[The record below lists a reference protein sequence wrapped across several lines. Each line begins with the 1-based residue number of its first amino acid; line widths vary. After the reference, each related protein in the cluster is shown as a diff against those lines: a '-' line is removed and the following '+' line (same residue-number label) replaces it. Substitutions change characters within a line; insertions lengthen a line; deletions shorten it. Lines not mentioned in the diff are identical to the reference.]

1 MFHSRR
7 EHIEFGMSHLAY
19 NCVVNGELCLSL
31 LNLDHTMFYP
41 PHSIAA
47 LHVDE
52 MPWQTPIDDRWEHTQ
67 GTLKKSPVLLSLC
80 NFTPGF
86 MNRDIAEV
94 FNENFNPEYCTVD
107 ELEHSQAAS
116 YLMSEWWYSSRVPI
130 KPDWDC
136 MRDYSME
143 FKPSFAYR
151 NQNDKITMHCLKF
164 LRVMADRNTE
174 LVNDF
179 IMMVPV
185 YPVAVG
191 KQITDNTSQGASGPG
206 QLRALVSG
214 CSGLRDE
221 LRQKSINSNQRKMT
235 HLERETQRQGN
246 AICMVKDLTKLS
258 VFLEELKN
266 RSQPTQIQSLWHM
279 SIAETV
285 ETLHN
290 AVLELTPAA
299 VKSGWFQETAMVFA
313 IHELQCDVDNILMQ
327 LVFVATHPKEEFIK
341 SGHITKCFTKC
352 EITKFVSDRVAK
364 LRDLQM
370 MVFDTPLWES
380 GLVT

>member
-1 MFHSRR
+1 M
-7 EHIEFGMSHLAY
+7 AY
-19 NCVVNGELCLSL
+19 NCVVNSELCLSL
-31 LNLDHTMFYP
+31 LNLDYTMFYP

-47 LHVDE
+47 LHVDK
-52 MPWQTPIDDRWEHTQ
+52 MPWKTPIDDRWEHTQ

-80 NFTPGF
+80 NFTPDF
-86 MNRDIAEV
+86 MNEDIAKV
-94 FNENFNPEYCTVD
+94 FNECFNPNECRVD
-107 ELEHSQAAS
+107 ELVLDPSSSE
-116 YLMSEWWYSSRVPI
+116 YRLMFQWWYNPRIPI
-130 KPDWDC
+130 KPCWDC
-136 MRDYSME
+136 MSEDSME
-143 FKPSFAYR
+143 FKPSFR
-151 NQNDKITMHCLKF
+151 NRKQNDKIAMHCLKF
-164 LRVMADRNTE
+164 LQVMADRNTE

-191 KQITDNTSQGASGPG
+191 KQMTDATRQGASGPG
-206 QLRALVSG
+206 QVRALVSG
-214 CSGLRDE
+214 CNGLRDE

-235 HLERETQRQGN
+235 QLERMTQEHGH

-258 VFLEELKN
+258 VFLEEVKN

-341 SGHITKCFTKC
+341 SGHITMCFTKI
-352 EITKFVSDRVAK
+352 EITSFVSDRVAK

-370 MVFDTPLWES
+370 LVFDTPLLS
-380 GLVT
+380 LIHI